1 MTDSI
6 SGSGG
11 SKDSRS
17 IGGNGGSLA
26 ELNQN
31 FDQFL
36 TLLTTQLKNQ
46 DPMDPVDTNEFTNQL
61 VQFASVE
68 QLIKQN
74 EYFEKLIAQQGIATS
89 VAASD
94 FKGKIV
100 EVPGSVATLKDGE
113 ANWAYMLEEDANEI
127 TIEIKDE
134 DGFVLQTIKGETKKG
149 VHELRWD
156 GEKKDGTDADP
167 GNYII
172 SIEALDAEGKQMFG
186 RVWGH
191 AEVEGVEIGSG
202 EEPYLIVGGNKHPI
216 SLVSEI
222 R

>member
-1 MTDSI
+1 MTDSV
-6 SGSGG
+6 SGSN
-11 SKDSRS
+11 STTDSRS
-17 IGGNGGSLA
+17 IAGNGGSLT
-26 ELNQN
+26 ELNKN

-74 EYFEKLIAQQGIATS
+74 EYFEQLIEQQGIATS

-100 EVPGSVATLKDGE
+100 EVPGSVATLEGGE
-113 ANWAYMLEEDANEI
+113 ARWAYMLEDEAAEVK
-127 TIEIKDE
+127 IEIKDE
-134 DGFVLQTIKGETKKG
+134 DGFVLQTIQGEPDKGI
-149 VHELRWD
+149 HELMWD

-167 GNYII
+167 GNYVI

-191 AEVEGVEIGSG
+191 AKVEGVEIGSG
-202 EEPYLIVGGNKHPI
+202 TEPYLIVGGNKHPI